1 MSGYSL
7 RQTSTRLQNKMEQHI
22 SEICE
27 TLTALSGAVSDI
39 SKEVVDFKQA
49 FIDLKASLE
58 NKVDAIG
65 KTVENNTQEVLKL
78 RALCGEQNKTISSL
92 KEENHA
98 MQAKIKDMEQK
109 QQDIILEMHHQEF
122 RSRSFNI
129 RIVGLA
135 EHRDENTLELASH
148 FLREKQ
154 LLTPEQNVHE
164 CIETAHRVGKRSP
177 ENKKTRS
184 IVMRFFRRPDVFR
197 ILTDVKQKSVNKNS
211 DIKIVKDRTKRE
223 LETRKLAYNQLKA
236 AWENGIPATVNK
248 NLLLVIYGR
257 ITPIER
263 N

>member
-1 MSGYSL
+1 
-7 RQTSTRLQNKMEQHI
+7 
-22 SEICE
+22 
-27 TLTALSGAVSDI
+27 
-39 SKEVVDFKQA
+39 
-49 FIDLKASLE
+49 
-58 NKVDAIG
+58 
-65 KTVENNTQEVLKL
+65 
-78 RALCGEQNKTISSL
+78 
-92 KEENHA
+92 
-98 MQAKIKDMEQK
+98 
-109 QQDIILEMHHQEF
+109 MHHQEF

-177 ENKKTRS
+177 ENKKTRP

-257 ITPIER
+257 ITRIER
-263 N
+263 KWHPQFVICCFCFYVEWSASWRGPHSTPVALFPLPSFEILVWDTAELHLMKETETWSFSAATFISTSRGGGWCLLFYLLLIYCFTLERSKSKIRSTHLMITAWCLH